1 MNKKD
6 RKKVVE
12 WSLLEN
18 PNKETQVSDNSLK
31 VILRVIIIALLLSLL
46 VLGYSI
52 KFSFGSYLQFFNV
65 KLTGTINAENFY
77 EVDNCDLI
85 VVKPYENI
93 ADANIGDVVCYATS
107 IEKGSGKIVNFR
119 NDLFELQVNDEI
131 KKISRNAIVGE
142 QIKTRPVLG
151 LFVQIIG
158 SDYGLIVAN
167 IILIAYVAYITFSRI
182 NYENTSKGVYLYK
195 KFRQEQK
202 EERKRVKLLKSVNAD
217 DSVKVLEVINLLSGN
232 FDENLQSLNN
242 FNPVAKISLKDKY
255 KYVLSEIHDS
265 YLGKESL
272 TKEEKKHITSL
283 IELMCVPSDI
293 DPDIEYMVVDLILK
307 TGLVGFDYKNFNASA
322 VKFLSSQL
330 DDDDL
335 LNFGSILYALVYNNK
350 KYRKNLSEV
359 AEVLLQKSQYLERK
373 DRETVFGTALAIIS
387 LIKN

>member
-1 MNKKD
+1 M
-6 RKKVVE
+6 
-12 WSLLEN
+12 LM
-18 PNKETQVSDNSLK
+18 
-31 VILRVIIIALLLSLL
+31 IA
-46 VLGYSI
+46 
-52 KFSFGSYLQFFNV
+52 
-65 KLTGTINAENFY
+65 
-77 EVDNCDLI
+77 
-85 VVKPYENI
+85 
-93 ADANIGDVVCYATS
+93 
-107 IEKGSGKIVNFR
+107 
-119 NDLFELQVNDEI
+119 
-131 KKISRNAIVGE
+131 
-142 QIKTRPVLG
+142 
-151 LFVQIIG
+151 
-158 SDYGLIVAN
+158 
-167 IILIAYVAYITFSRI
+167 
-182 NYENTSKGVYLYK
+182 
-195 KFRQEQK
+195 
-202 EERKRVKLLKSVNAD
+202 
-217 DSVKVLEVINLLSGN
+217 KVLEVINLLSGN

>member
-142 QIKTRPVLG
+142 QIKTIPVLG

-217 DSVKVLEVINLLSGN
+217 DS
-232 FDENLQSLNN
+232 
-242 FNPVAKISLKDKY
+242 
-255 KYVLSEIHDS
+255 
-265 YLGKESL
+265 
-272 TKEEKKHITSL
+272 
-283 IELMCVPSDI
+283 
-293 DPDIEYMVVDLILK
+293 
-307 TGLVGFDYKNFNASA
+307 
-322 VKFLSSQL
+322 
-330 DDDDL
+330 
-335 LNFGSILYALVYNNK
+335 
-350 KYRKNLSEV
+350 
-359 AEVLLQKSQYLERK
+359 
-373 DRETVFGTALAIIS
+373 
-387 LIKN
+387 